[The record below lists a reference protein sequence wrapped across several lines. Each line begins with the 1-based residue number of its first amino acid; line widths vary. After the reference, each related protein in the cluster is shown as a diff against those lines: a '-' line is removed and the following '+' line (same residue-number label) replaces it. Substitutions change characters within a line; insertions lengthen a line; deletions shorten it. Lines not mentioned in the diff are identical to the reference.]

1 MSKEIQVLGEKE
13 IIFGLNGNNVLIVKS
28 SDVDDGVAT
37 INDTRFAND
46 INNNSDLSNWKVF
59 YYDATSKIYYNLAL
73 NTLEDS
79 ASKREWVFSD
89 NAGTTYIT
97 FTLTFETGAITNAV
111 VIPA

>member
-28 SDVDDGVAT
+28 SDVADGVAT

-73 NTLEDS
+73 NKLEDS
-79 ASKREWVFSD
+79 DTKREWVFSD

-111 VIPA
+111 VVPE